1 MKIKTGHNEKKTY
14 YLCAIWFITN
24 YTVTHALRYGEKIQ
38 IKNDMVEL
46 EKF

>member
-1 MKIKTGHNEKKTY
+1 MMRKKLTIY
-14 YLCAIWFITN
+14 VLFDLSQI
-24 YTVTHALRYGEKIQ
+24 TVTHALRYGEKIQ